1 MKPAWDKLMKEY
13 ADSKTIL
20 IADVDCTADGKDLC
34 EEHGI
39 QGFPTIK
46 YGDPSSL
53 EDYEGGRGFDDLKK
67 FAAENL
73 KPTCSPSNIDLCDD
87 AMKKTIA
94 EYQTMDMKKLA
105 ELIDGKESEMKDA
118 ESEFEAEV
126 EKLQEKYD
134 ELSKAK
140 DAKMK
145 EIKDSGLGVMKAV
158 RATRKKAE
166 GDATEL

>member
-1 MKPAWDKLMKEY
+1 MKPAWDKLTKEY
-13 ADSKTIL
+13 EDSKTVL
-20 IADVDCTADGKDLC
+20 IADVDCTAEGKDLC

-53 EDYEGGRGFDDLKK
+53 EDYEGGRGFDELKK

-73 KPTCSPSNIDLCDD
+73 KPSCSPANIELCDA
-87 AMKKTIA
+87 AMKKTIG
-94 EYQTMDMKKLA
+94 EYQAMDMSKLGD
-105 ELIDGKESEMKDA
+105 LIDGKESELKDA
-118 ESEFEAEV
+118 ESEFESEV

-140 DAKMK
+140 DAKLK
-145 EIKDSGLGVMKAV
+145 EIKDSGLGIMKAV
-158 RATRKKAE
+158 RATRKKTE
-166 GDATEL
+166 GDAAEL

>member
-1 MKPAWDKLMKEY
+1 MKPAWDKLTKEFS
-13 ADSKTIL
+13 DSKTVL
-20 IADVDCTADGKDLC
+20 IADVDCTAEGKDLC

-53 EDYEGGRGFDDLKK
+53 EDYEGGRGFDELKQ
-67 FAAENL
+67 FASENL
-73 KPTCSPSNIDLCDD
+73 KPSCSPANIDLCDA
-87 AMKKTIA
+87 AMKKTIG
-94 EYQTMDMKKLA
+94 EYQTMEMTKLGD
-105 ELIDGKESEMKDA
+105 LIETKETEMKDA
-118 ESEFEAEV
+118 ESEFESEV
-126 EKLQEKYD
+126 EKLQNKYD

-145 EIKDSGLGVMKAV
+145 EIKDSGLSIMKAV
-158 RATRKKAE
+158 RATRKKTE

>member
-1 MKPAWDKLMKEY
+1 
-13 ADSKTIL
+13 
-20 IADVDCTADGKDLC
+20 
-34 EEHGI
+34 
-39 QGFPTIK
+39 
-46 YGDPSSL
+46 
-53 EDYEGGRGFDDLKK
+53 
-67 FAAENL
+67 
-73 KPTCSPSNIDLCDD
+73 
-87 AMKKTIA
+87 MKKTIA
-94 EYQTMDMKKLA
+94 EYQTMDMTKLA

-118 ESEFEAEV
+118 ESEFESEV

-134 ELSKAK
+134 ELSKGK